1 MHLLN
6 LDTTNNKLQQARTQ
20 INYRSASI
28 EIRISINSRLSHVT
42 VSPPSKKKISILE
55 IANWPANKRHELYIS
70 EDVYILPAS
79 I

>member
-42 VSPPSKKKISILE
+42 VSPPRKKVSILE

-70 EDVYILPAS
+70 EDVYIVPAS

>member
-42 VSPPSKKKISILE
+42 VSPLEKKISILE

-70 EDVYILPAS
+70 EDVYIVPAS

>member
-1 MHLLN
+1 MLRRQETLTSVQLSGQYQNCMHLLN

-42 VSPPSKKKISILE
+42 VFPPRKKKS
-55 IANWPANKRHELYIS
+55 PSSK
-70 EDVYILPAS
+70 
-79 I
+79 

>member
-42 VSPPSKKKISILE
+42 VSPPRKKNLHPRNS
-55 IANWPANKRHELYIS
+55 
-70 EDVYILPAS
+70 
-79 I
+79 